1 MIEIELTRE
10 QVDFLFPVLKKA
22 ESSYTNDGEWV
33 ACKKLTKLYN
43 ELYKQIFTYG
53 QATEKK

>member
-1 MIEIELTRE
+1 MIELELTKE

-22 ESSYTNDGEWV
+22 ESAYTNDGEWE

-53 QATEKK
+53 QVHE